1 MASEAGL
8 ARVLLEKA
16 RGDELALRTLSGV
29 GEVPD
34 ELLGFHAQ
42 QAVEK
47 LLKAVLARHGVAY
60 EFRHDLEYLGE
71 LLDGAGLGRPPDF
84 ERALALTPWAVE
96 FRYEDPPSGLAFD
109 RSAAVE
115 LVASIR
121 AWAERAI

>member
-1 MASEAGL
+1 MASEIDL
-8 ARVLLEKA
+8 ARVLLDKA
-16 RGDELALRTLSGV
+16 RGDALALRALSGV

-71 LLDGAGLGRPPDF
+71 QLDGAGIGRPPDF
-84 ERALALTPWAVE
+84 EGALALTPWAVE

-109 RSAAVE
+109 RSAAIE